1 MIKIVSK
8 LKEIKI
14 ILIKVKKPNFWRN
27 KIIINK
33 QKKIKEK

>member
-14 ILIKVKKPNFWRN
+14 ILIKVKKQNFWRN